1 MKYLNNWQKYINK
14 TRVDELEDRYADLIY
29 TETTVPKL
37 ARKAYPYFDT
47 GVTEAE
53 VAIKGK
59 MESIKHM
66 LSDGFQYD
74 LEENKVSFVIE
85 TNVGRKRREMSFTK
99 WVQKSLDI
107 IQATAN
113 SSSGKTDDEEEKELE
128 KYEKYFKN
136 SGYMVGNVYGIL
148 YTSILSFMQ
157 YGDGGQL
164 YTLKNILG
172 GSPTIM
178 NYIKRLDSKIAALSF
193 PVDAEV
199 IRSLMFEKKKI
210 IKEKY
215 NSLGIIYLLE
225 LMKSKDKDDTEEKKI
240 VIFSKHPIDV
250 ARMSDFEGDIDS
262 CHSPQDS
269 HFKSAMQA
277 ATRGEMICYI
287 VNQEEFEEHTDLFE
301 TDIWDEEGNI
311 DVDKLNQDP
320 VFTSKEIFRDPCRD
334 RSEGLWPMTRLR
346 FLTVTRNDL
355 FRRSGQSWDDV
366 NKIYIPYAAD
376 SSVYGKKLPGV
387 LKVVSEYA
395 AKEQEMVIPEIFNDS
410 EVELVY
416 TGGDYKDE
424 DFVKTIETFLDFIGK
439 KEVLI
444 KALDAK
450 HDRNTSYLNSITAA
464 LEELMEMLGRRP
476 ESLSD
481 NYLEFEIEDDETGN
495 NGVAAEFR
503 AKISFDLSHAIP
515 SQDIDD
521 ERKIA
526 QMFNKYTTGLPSWDS
541 VDEVSIENGELIISL
556 SDYAF
561 IETQEESKF
570 YYFIESI
577 VERFKLKDNY
587 HEHIQDFLVGEGL
600 IRFVEFK
607 GRITV
612 FNPLYPMKLIR
623 EVFPEQVN
631 NWFYRNR
638 NEFSDMLHELFTEKH
653 VFFLDENE
661 FMADDYTY
669 WSTFA
674 NEEDSWLNVSVGSS
688 EMYEKEEIEKTI
700 NAALIEFAAEVVSE
714 CLESHYLADVPE
726 EQRELLAKK
735 IGEFLQKQREEL

>member
-53 VAIKGK
+53 VAIKDK

-85 TNVGRKRREMSFTK
+85 TNVGLKRREMSFTK

-107 IQATAN
+107 LQATAN
-113 SSSGKTDDEEEKELE
+113 SSDKTGGEEEKELE

-136 SGYMVGNVYGIL
+136 SGYMVGNMYGIL
-148 YTSILSFMQ
+148 YTSILLFMRK
-157 YGDGGQL
+157 GDGGQL
-164 YTLKNILG
+164 YTLKNILE
-172 GSPTIM
+172 GSPTKM
-178 NYIKRLDSKIAALSF
+178 NYIKRLDSEIAALSF
-193 PVDAEV
+193 PVDAEE
-199 IRSLMFEKKKI
+199 IRSLMFEKKKL
-210 IKEKY
+210 IKENY
-215 NSLGIIYLLE
+215 DSLGIIYLLE
-225 LMKSKDKDDTEEKKI
+225 LMKSKDKDDSEEKKI

-250 ARMSDFEGDIDS
+250 ARMSDFDGDIDS
-262 CHSPQDS
+262 CHSPGDS
-269 HFKSAMQA
+269 YFKSAIQA

-287 VNQEEFEEHTDLFE
+287 VNQEEFEKHTDLFE

-376 SSVYGKKLPGV
+376 SSVYGKRLPGV

-395 AKEQEMVIPEIFNDS
+395 AREQEMVIPEIFNDS

-424 DFVKTIETFLDFIGK
+424 AFVKTIETFLDFIGK
-439 KEVLI
+439 KDVLI

-464 LEELMEMLGRRP
+464 LEELMEIKHP

-481 NYLEFEIEDDETGN
+481 NYLEFEMEDDEQG

-503 AKISFDLSHAIP
+503 AKISFDLSYAIP

-521 ERKIA
+521 KRKIA
-526 QMFNKYTTGLPSWDS
+526 QMFNEYNHSIDLPHWDT

-561 IETQEESKF
+561 IDTQEESMF
-570 YYFIESI
+570 EHFISKI
-577 VERFKLKDNY
+577 FERFKLEDDY
-587 HEHIQDFLVGEGL
+587 HEQIQDFLVGEGL
-600 IRFVEFK
+600 IRFAEFK
-607 GRITV
+607 GEITV
-612 FNPLYPMKLIR
+612 FNPLYSMKLIS
-623 EVFPEQVN
+623 EVFPEQVA

-638 NEFSDMLHELFTEKH
+638 HEFSDMLRELFTEKY

-661 FMADDYTY
+661 FIADDYVY
-669 WSTFA
+669 WSTFE
-674 NEEDSWLNVSVGSS
+674 NEEDSWFNIQVGSS
-688 EMYEKEEIEKTI
+688 EMWKEEEIEKTI
-700 NAALIEFAAEVVSE
+700 NTALIEFAAEVVSE
-714 CLESHYLADVPE
+714 CLESHYLADIPE
-726 EQRELLAKK
+726 EQRELLTKK